1 MKNNHYTTIEDML
14 RVEGQAI
21 IAPVGESMLPFLK
34 EGRDLVHLELCDSP
48 PRKYDIV
55 LYRSI
60 SGDLVLHR
68 IIRINGSDY
77 IICGDNSSIW
87 ERGYSSDD
95 IIAVVD
101 KIIRNGKHID
111 CHCFRN
117 KIYERVWCGSFI
129 KRVIFKLKRILFR
142 Y

>member
-1 MKNNHYTTIEDML
+1 MNSRYGSIEEMIKS
-14 RVEGQAI
+14 EGQAI
-21 IAPVGESMLPFLK
+21 IAPVGKSMLPFLK
-34 EGRDLVHLELCDSP
+34 EGRDLVLLKAPTDSLQ
-48 PRKYDIV
+48 KYDVV
-55 LYRSI
+55 LYKNEI
-60 SGDLVLHR
+60 EGYILHR

-101 KIIRNGKHID
+101 KIIRNGKQID